1 MEDSSV
7 LLEKKYGAN
16 NYKPIPVVLE
26 RGEGVWVWDTQGKRY
41 LDMMSAYSAVSQ
53 GHRHPRIV
61 AAMIEQAK
69 QLTLTSRAFHT
80 SQLGPYLKELCEFTG
95 YPKALPMNTGAEAV
109 ETAIKAARKWGHKVK
124 GIPANTARIITCAN
138 NFHGRTTTVISFST
152 EPQYQDGFGP
162 FTPGFD
168 TIPYGDAQAL
178 ERAIKPETAAFLV
191 EPIQGEAGIVVPPE
205 GYLRDAA
212 RICKQRNVL
221 LVNDEVQTGFGRT
234 GKMFA
239 CQHEN
244 VKADM
249 MILGKALGGGLF
261 PVSAVVGTEEVMG
274 VFNPGDHG
282 STFGGNPLACAIAR
296 AAMAVLKDEKLDER
310 SAEMGAFLM
319 DELRKMQSP
328 VVKEIR
334 GKGLLCGIEIK
345 KECGLARGYVE
356 KLMERGL
363 LSKETHDQVIRLAPP
378 LVITKEI
385 LVEACKTIKEVLQG

>member
-1 MEDSSV
+1 MENSSV

-138 NFHGRTTTVISFST
+138 NFHGRTTTIVSFST

-178 ERAIKPETAAFLV
+178 ERAIKPETCAFLV
-191 EPIQGEAGIVVPPE
+191 EPIQGEAGIVLPPE
-205 GYLRDAA
+205 GFLRDAA
-212 RICKQRNVL
+212 RICKQRNL
-221 LVNDEVQTGFGRT
+221 LLINDEVQTGFGRT

-244 VKADM
+244 VMADM
-249 MILGKALGGGLF
+249 MVLGKALGGGLF

-282 STFGGNPLACAIAR
+282 STFGGNPLACAIGR
-296 AAMAVLKDEKLDER
+296 AAMAVIKDEKLDER
-310 SAEMGAFLM
+310 SAEMGTLLM
-319 DELRKMQSP
+319 DELRKIDSP

-345 KECGLARGYVE
+345 KEAGLARGYVE

-378 LVITKEI
+378 LVITREI